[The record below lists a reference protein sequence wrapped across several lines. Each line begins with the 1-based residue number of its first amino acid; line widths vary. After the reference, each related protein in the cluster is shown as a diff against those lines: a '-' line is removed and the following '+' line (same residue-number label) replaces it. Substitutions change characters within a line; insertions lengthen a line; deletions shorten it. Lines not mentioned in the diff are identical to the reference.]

1 MSVTRDG
8 TARACVWPPS
18 LPLLPHR
25 RALARCRS
33 PSLRRRPGGRGGRT
47 SVLWRARR
55 AHLSAVVSLAAG
67 RSTTIAGTQ
76 RRGLRPELMIL
87 LLLVVAVPII
97 GWQIYRRVTFQFN
110 ELVTALTAHPCA
122 YVYKDKKEY
131 DLSDLSRSKSTC
143 STYDAVRLRACPR
156 VWCLDDSTPVHASV
170 FKHVHWRLRAAC
182 VRMRTCFCT
191 ATQETCQDYH
201 VHRVDNDFFFNVCNN
216 AMRKP
221 PECSDLFGLFSL
233 SLSLSL
239 SLSRARSLS
248 LSLCHSC
255 SLALVLSL
263 SVALSLSLSLS
274 LSLAH
279 SLLVCQKRH
288 TNTSAVKRDLLIPV
302 HRRFTK
308 RPSLHRLPDWKW
320 GLFFFFLFF
329 SPFYL
334 NPQTS
339 KLYPHIL
346 HSKH

>member
-143 STYDAVRLRACPR
+143 STYDAVRLRAFPR
-156 VWCLDDSTPVHASV
+156 AWCLDDSAPVQAPRPYSNM
-170 FKHVHWRLRAAC
+170 FIGAC
-182 VRMRTCFCT
+182 VRRTCACGRVS
-191 ATQETCQDYH
+191 ARP
-201 VHRVDNDFFFNVCNN
+201 HR
-216 AMRKP
+216 R
-221 PECSDLFGLFSL
+221 
-233 SLSLSL
+233 
-239 SLSRARSLS
+239 RARTIT
-248 LSLCHSC
+248 C
-255 SLALVLSL
+255 
-263 SVALSLSLSLS
+263 
-274 LSLAH
+274 
-279 SLLVCQKRH
+279 
-288 TNTSAVKRDLLIPV
+288 TE
-302 HRRFTK
+302 
-308 RPSLHRLPDWKW
+308 
-320 GLFFFFLFF
+320 
-329 SPFYL
+329 
-334 NPQTS
+334 
-339 KLYPHIL
+339 
-346 HSKH
+346 